1 MLRKF
6 AFFAAATALFAGCS
20 LTYQVTMTA
29 DHGTIH
35 RETTVSSEIEP
46 LEIAELTET
55 FGAPDRSDEPGN
67 ATTPKTL
74 LTFHGTE
81 SDETWPDGFGGRG
94 SWQVID
100 TPIGTARCFLECL
113 GGDAHIADD
122 LLALQDGIDAVSLL
136 IRRELKTSLQGD
148 RILPKLLNLIDR
160 RIAPDAKDLAVMG
173 WALLFAIEMLPPEAE
188 ERVGIRTEYFQQRL
202 QEATTA
208 FLWQRDWLTSNEA
221 LMLASGEI
229 ELDGCIPMIIARSL
243 DVNIRDDWKPT
254 SKYIET
260 LLRNVFPEDFD
271 SQLLAT
277 FTEAVGEHSR
287 LAVACAAT
295 TAILTNREV
304 EVRMKSASEP
314 AITNGTWDSSK
325 GVITWKLETAPLAV
339 GVTTPPLCWSA
350 IWAKPNATA
359 QDSILGHVG
368 ITGAQLAGFC
378 IAWNDAMPEAKK
390 HVREILN
397 SFAKVRHG
405 TDIEADSAE
414 LLAECRAA
422 LGFPLR

>member
-1 MLRKF
+1 MHMKF
-6 AFFAAATALFAGCS
+6 AFIATTAAMLAGCQ
-20 LTYQVTMTA
+20 LNYQVTMTP

-67 ATTPKTL
+67 ATNAKTL
-74 LTFHGTE
+74 LTFHSTE

-136 IRRELKTSLQGD
+136 IRRELKTSLQGE
-148 RILPKLLNLIDR
+148 RILPKLLNIIDQ

-173 WALLFAIEMLPPEAE
+173 WALLFAYEMLPPEAAE
-188 ERVGIRTEYFQQRL
+188 GGIMTEYFQQRL
-202 QEATTA
+202 QEAAAA
-208 FLWQRDWLTSNEA
+208 FLWQRDWLTANEA
-221 LMLASGEI
+221 SMLALGEI
-229 ELDGCIPMIIARSL
+229 ELDDDLATMIIARSL
-243 DVNIRDDWKPT
+243 DVNIRGEWKPT
-254 SKYIET
+254 SEYIET

-271 SQLLAT
+271 SQLVAT

-287 LAVACAAT
+287 LAVAWAAT
-295 TAILTNREV
+295 TAIMTKREV
-304 EVRMKSASEP
+304 EVRIKSASEP

-325 GVITWKLETAPLAV
+325 GVITWTLETAPLAV

-378 IAWNDAMPEAKK
+378 VAWNDAMPEAKER
-390 HVREILN
+390 VREILN

-405 TDIEADSAE
+405 TDIEADSAD